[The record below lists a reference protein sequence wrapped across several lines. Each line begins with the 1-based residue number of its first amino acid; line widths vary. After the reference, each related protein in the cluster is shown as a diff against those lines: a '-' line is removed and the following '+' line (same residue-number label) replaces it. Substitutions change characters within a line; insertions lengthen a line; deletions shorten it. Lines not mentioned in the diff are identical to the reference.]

1 MAEENQKDIKI
12 IDLNLFS
19 GSSDL
24 FRTAVGGYSLIEEY
38 SDDEAYI
45 SWSDYSPEDSSY
57 IDDIESAAILGEEA
71 STETIIPTWK
81 WPVRVYGNNETV
93 YSDNFWKVYWTGGTF
108 GAVAYGGIYSEETYD
123 DYWFENSLPYSK
135 LEVNTLEGAADAI
148 TNEIEISYDYN
159 FYLKDYQNYVANLSE
174 LLIPNM
180 YLINQHRLF
189 PSFVVDTTDLATDEY
204 DLGFGLLDEDEF
216 GQRTFDSTLW
226 DFVTLD
232 GGLSEIEHFSAYD
245 RIEAAY
251 RLSSDITTYLTDPI
265 EVGKVHLGRG
275 TGYIHTNDDDT
286 LYTLNLHQYLTG
298 AVPLVPLSSS
308 TTSYVENALQ
318 NIMFDQ
324 NSIDADSATILDN
337 FVKMEDK
344 APAFPYYVKFNFPAR
359 AETTEEEA
367 FTVEE
372 GDSVYFAEAFQNN
385 NYSTKF
391 LKTLKETF
399 NEEVDGISIASED
412 YVMWQNYFSSSGEE
426 DTAIKV
432 EAAENTSFRTLD
444 YFDLLTYSYEN
455 YESMTDNCFFVGE
468 KTLTREAAMDTAGT
482 YRYVNS
488 KNALGVLRDT
498 LTGLASLTIDGEEI
512 FPGDGGLSLSELI
525 GGWRD
530 DGKYNETIAYR
541 VEKIGGPGT
550 GDSKTQNV
558 LQNFWIYNSTNLTD
572 DINLYDSQVKYGEEY
587 TYNVY
592 KYVIVVG
599 VKYKFSDLVLSRTT
613 NETTE
618 GDTTT
623 YYLEFYDP
631 TTDELTDSLFE
642 RESSAASDEYKYM
655 ADFNVTAQPT
665 IKIFEIPVYSKTL
678 KVLDHPPNGLNLNPF
693 FFVDDSQIIGFKVN
707 YETFVEREF
716 PTAITEADAELEEDY
731 LNANNILEAGNLT
744 IESRSLYRYL
754 QAYRLSEFPTAYT
767 DFDENLVSTTDL
779 IIEDSVFTLSDEIF
793 YDMINTNQKYYYL
806 FRALNE
812 NLMPGPRSEIYE
824 AELINDGGY
833 TYGMFDLF
841 FEEDLE
847 VDVFTNPSV
856 AFKKLIQLQPN
867 MSQIELDDEN
877 VDYDD
882 IAANQ
887 LENMSLGTTDEL
899 IWDKTFK
906 IRLTSKKTGRKI
918 DLNVTYKYEYDS
930 N

>member
-1 MAEENQKDIKI
+1 MAEEKKDIKI

-24 FRTAVGGYSLIEEY
+24 FRTAVCGYAYIEED
-38 SDDEAYI
+38 SEDEAYI
-45 SWSDYSPEDSSY
+45 SWSDYSPTDSSY
-57 IDDIESAAILGEEA
+57 IDTIKSKHVSLGEEA

-81 WPVRVYGNNETV
+81 WPMRVYGDNEAV

-135 LEVNTLEGAADAI
+135 LEVNTLEDIADEI

-180 YLINQHRLF
+180 YLIEQFARSAARLHF
-189 PSFVVDTTDLATDEY
+189 GDDLDGALVEDDNATRAYDE
-204 DLGFGLLDEDEF
+204 
-216 GQRTFDSTLW
+216 TIW
-226 DFVTLD
+226 DFVALD
-232 GGLSEIEHFSAYD
+232 DGILEALHFSGYAVPN
-245 RIEAAY
+245 ATSWV
-251 RLSSDITTYLTDPI
+251 LSDDITTYLTDPI

-286 LYTLNLHQYLTG
+286 LYTLNLHHYLTG
-298 AVPLVPLSSS
+298 AVPLFPLSSS

-324 NSIDADSATILDN
+324 NSISSEGNLMEN
-337 FVKMEDK
+337 FVNMGDN
-344 APAFPYYVKFNFPAR
+344 APAYPFYVKFNFPAR
-359 AETTEEEA
+359 AETTEEEPL
-367 FTVEE
+367 TVAA

-391 LKTLKETF
+391 LKTLKEAF

-412 YVMWQNYFSSSGEE
+412 YVMWQNYFSSSAEE
-426 DTAIKV
+426 DTDI
-432 EAAENTSFRTLD
+432 EIETAENTSFRTLD

-468 KTLTREAAMDTAGT
+468 KTLTREAAMDTTGT

-488 KNALGVLRDT
+488 KNALGALRDT
-498 LTGLASLTIDGEEI
+498 LTGLASLTIDGKEI
-512 FPGDGGLSLSELI
+512 FPSDSDLSFSELI

-599 VKYKFSDLVLSRTT
+599 VKYRFSDLALSRTT
-613 NETTE
+613 NESE
-618 GDTTT
+618 GT

-631 TTDELTDSLFE
+631 ATDELTDSLFE
-642 RESSAASDEYKYM
+642 PDDGSTTSSTDYKYM

-716 PTAITEADAELEEDY
+716 PTAITEADVELEEDY
-731 LNANNILEAGNLT
+731 LIANDMLGGDDLT